1 MAEPSG
7 AVLAELTAG
16 CVRAGSFASVQEST
30 DVITA
35 YLAERNENPR
45 PYQWKARRKEIL
57 EKIHR
62 AREAL
67 AEAHGQLMP
76 FEAQDARGGLLASSN
91 TVE

>member
-1 MAEPSG
+1 M
-7 AVLAELTAG
+7 
-16 CVRAGSFASVQEST
+16 
-30 DVITA
+30 ITA

-45 PYQWKARRKEIL
+45 PGRLSPAAHQWKARRKEIL

-76 FEAQDARGGLLASSN
+76 FEAQDARGGLLALEQHCRMIPSAGLSSDDGLAHRRGA
-91 TVE
+91 VRI